1 MSSQGPNVERSVT
14 LIIPT
19 VHQRAALFARV
30 LRYLESAGFLCP
42 VIVTDHSPQPHLNVI
57 ADIARQHGKLDLRLL
72 QHSPDIHFLERL
84 TLCAQAAE
92 TPFVHLHA
100 DDDFLIRPTL
110 LALIEEMGRRTDCAA
125 AMGINAH
132 IQFATGA
139 LTILAKSAVAH
150 ADPFLRL
157 IAQLE
162 SYSSVLYALR
172 RREEFVSSMSFAVSR
187 CPDVQF
193 FQYLESCVAV
203 LAGSIAVIEQLHYV
217 RDAHAGKWSSG
228 LVRERSPEH
237 FPYLI
242 LSPHFTERVAA
253 FRAALI
259 EACEA
264 RNIPVDSK
272 LIDNGLIHLLYRG
285 VAAMGLPEKRA
296 GGGDTGQQMSARFG
310 ARMSDPKDPARTEL
324 ERIAA
329 VARDSAA
336 RPPGGAGPLRI

>member
-1 MSSQGPNVERSVT
+1 MPPQAPDLERSVT

-30 LRYLESAGFLCP
+30 LRYLESAGFSCP
-42 VIVTDHSPQPHLNVI
+42 IIVTDHSPQPHVNVM
-57 ADIARQHGKLDLRLL
+57 ADIARRHGKLDLKLL
-72 QHSPDIHFLERL
+72 QHPPEIHFLERL
-84 TLCAQAAE
+84 ILCAQAAA

-100 DDDFLIRPTL
+100 DDDFLVRPTL
-110 LALIEEMGRRTDCAA
+110 PALIGEMTRTTDCAA
-125 AMGINAH
+125 AMGVNAH

-139 LTILAKSAVAH
+139 LTVLAKSAVAH

-172 RREEFVSSMSFAVSR
+172 RREEFISSMSFAVSR

-193 FQYLESCVAV
+193 FQYLESCAAV

-242 LSPHFTERVAA
+242 LSPHFTGRVAA

-259 EACEA
+259 EACET
-264 RNIPVDSK
+264 RNIAADTK

-285 VAAMGLPEKRA
+285 LAAMGLPERRA
-296 GGGDTGQQMSARFG
+296 AGADTAQQVSARFA

-324 ERIAA
+324 ERIATI
-329 VARDSAA
+329 AR
-336 RPPGGAGPLRI
+336 GH